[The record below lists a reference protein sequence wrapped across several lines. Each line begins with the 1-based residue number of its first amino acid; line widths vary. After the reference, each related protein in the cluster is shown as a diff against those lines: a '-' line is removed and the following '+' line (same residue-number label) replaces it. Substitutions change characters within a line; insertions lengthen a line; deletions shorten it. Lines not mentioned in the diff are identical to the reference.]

1 MNGDLI
7 SRSALL
13 QKIQDD
19 KEFLRKG
26 LGKDAEYAY
35 MSADSVIEK
44 IKSMSVAY
52 DREKVI
58 DMIEQLEG
66 KSIPRYKGEN
76 LGDYEGIDYYV
87 KKSEVA
93 FNNKLN
99 KYSDNFGGGG
109 VTGRL
114 LTTYEQI
121 QKEWYKCL
129 LTQVL

>member
-35 MSADSVIEK
+35 MSADSVIVK

-87 KKSEVA
+87 KKSEVE
-93 FNNKLN
+93 KIL
-99 KYSDNFGGGG
+99 KCGG
-109 VTGRL
+109 V
-114 LTTYEQI
+114 
-121 QKEWYKCL
+121 
-129 LTQVL
+129 

>member
-44 IKSMSVAY
+44 
-52 DREKVI
+52 
-58 DMIEQLEG
+58 
-66 KSIPRYKGEN
+66 
-76 LGDYEGIDYYV
+76 
-87 KKSEVA
+87 
-93 FNNKLN
+93 LN
-99 KYSDNFGGGG
+99 
-109 VTGRL
+109 
-114 LTTYEQI
+114 Q
-121 QKEWYKCL
+121 CL
-129 LTQVL
+129 LLMTEKRL